1 MRRIFLLFALML
13 SLSMIA
19 NDKISAPTQLFL
31 HNYANGITQQ
41 TEKKLFSKTKA
52 MNGVETIDCFILL
65 NGKSTAQLKALG
77 VTITGEFDD
86 MVTALVPIN
95 KVEQVANLDIVK
107 QIAISQIAQKYT
119 DQAKNVTKAYQAW
132 NGINNG
138 LPQNYRGTGVV
149 VGVID
154 TGMDFNHRF
163 FFDSSGNTRIKA
175 VYLPNATEANG
186 GTAPQVGTS
195 TLTGYHYT
203 TPTQI
208 AALTTDYNNES
219 HGTHTTGC
227 AGGSEVG
234 NYAGMAPE
242 CDLVMCGLGDNLS
255 QTAIVN
261 SAKYIANYA
270 KTQGKP
276 CVISISLGSNT
287 GPHDGSSYICRA
299 YDQVATQ
306 YGAVILLSSG
316 NEADAN
322 GYATRTL
329 SSENDAFVVMH
340 ETSTNGANVGGS
352 SYYGTAIM
360 DIWGRTNDQLKLK
373 VLVVNKNT
381 GAILYTSDE
390 ITSSTT
396 LNSFGTWFN
405 SSSSVEISFSS
416 SNNRKNI
423 YIYPVMKGAKLS
435 SYRIAYMVTS
445 AAGNTIDAWTDGGN
459 ASVIASSGS
468 VSGYTLTRGTADGT
482 MSDDICG
489 SKTISVGAM
498 ASRSNY
504 NSPYSINDVA
514 YFSSY
519 GTDIKGD
526 NHPFITAPGH
536 YVISSLNGYDSYNG
550 QYGTSYSVSYNGR
563 THKWGEMSGTS
574 MSTPIAA
581 GVVALYLQAD
591 PELDVNGVKNAIANT
606 ATPYTAYISNP
617 QSPPKQRGHG
627 IINALNGISYILQ
640 QSALPRIIAS
650 KTDINMTGYVGDTI
664 TTTVNLEGRNLTQGV
679 SVNVVGPSIYSVEPT
694 SISNA
699 EIMAGTTLTIKF
711 IPTTVGTTSATINL
725 NSAGAE
731 QVSINVNGTAQPK
744 IPTLSTSYQSLDFTA
759 FAGGTATKTFRLYG
773 EFITDDI
780 TLTSDSQMFTVSP
793 NTIPA
798 ATYEE
803 SSYVTVTVTYAPT
816 AAGSH
821 NGNIIISTPGAEN
834 VTVALTGNATINNVA
849 PHATDAT
856 SIAGTSF
863 TANWEPC
870 PFATNYSLRIKQM
883 AMSSPIFV
891 ETFAKCTKESTTN
904 IASTLNNYCDNS
916 GWAGAYVYQA
926 VGGIRLGSTTNNG
939 VLQTPAIDLSDSG
952 GKVSVKFTAHAYDT
966 DTDCPLQVSCGDS
979 SEALTIPSSDEG
991 SFIVVLNC
999 TADTGQKVRFA
1010 TTVKKKRVVITSVQ
1024 IYEGNILDESN
1035 ASEPII
1041 ITGIA
1046 NTHYLVTGLMPE
1058 TTYVYDVMA
1067 LYGEQFSEWSNMI
1080 EVTTLTG
1087 SEPLLGDVNG
1097 DGQVTAADVT
1107 ALYNWLLNNDDSAI
1121 VNGDQN
1127 GDGNITSGDITV
1139 VYNVLLGN

>member
-1 MRRIFLLFALML
+1 MMLML
-13 SLSMIA
+13 SLSLVA

-31 HNYANGITQQ
+31 HDYAKGASQQ
-41 TEKKLFSKTKA
+41 VSKQQFSKTKVVK
-52 MNGVETIDCFILL
+52 GVETMDCFILL
-65 NGKSTAQLKALG
+65 NGRSTAQLEALG

-86 MVTALVPIN
+86 LVTALVPIN

-138 LPQNYRGTGVV
+138 LPQNYKGTGVV

-163 FFDSSGNTRIKA
+163 FYDSSGNNRIKA
-175 VYLPNATEANG
+175 VYLPNATSANG

-195 TLTGYHYT
+195 TLPGYHYT
-203 TPTQI
+203 TASQI
-208 AALTTDYNNES
+208 AALTTDYNGES

-227 AGGSEVG
+227 AGGSQVG
-234 NYAGMAPE
+234 NYAGMAPD

-270 KTQGKP
+270 KSQGKP

-316 NEADAN
+316 NEADAT

-340 ETSTNGANVGGS
+340 ETNTNGANVGGT

-381 GAILYTSDE
+381 GSILYTSDE

-396 LNSFGTWFN
+396 LSGFGTWFN
-405 SSSSVEISFSS
+405 SSSTVEINFSS

-423 YIYPVMKGAKLS
+423 YIYPVMKGAKLN
-435 SYRIAYMVTS
+435 SYRLAYMVTS
-445 AAGNTIDAWTDGGN
+445 TAGNTIDAWTDGGKS
-459 ASVIASSGS
+459 SVIASSGN
-468 VSGYTLTRGTADGT
+468 VSGYTLTKGTADGT

-498 ASRSNY
+498 ASRTSYNY
-504 NSPYSINDVA
+504 PYSSNDVA

-519 GTDIKGD
+519 GTDVKGD
-526 NHPFITAPGH
+526 DHPFITAPGH
-536 YVISSLNGYDSYNG
+536 VVVSSLNSYDTYSS

-563 THKWGEMSGTS
+563 TYKWGEMSGTS

-627 IINALNGISYILQ
+627 IINALNGVSYVVQ

-650 KTDINMTGYVGDTI
+650 KTEVNMNGRVGDTI

-679 SVNVVGPSIYSVEPT
+679 NVSVVGPSIYSVEPT
-694 SISNA
+694 SFTNA
-699 EIMAGTTLTIKF
+699 EIMAGATLTIKF
-711 IPTTVGTTSATINL
+711 IPTSEGSTSATINL

-731 QVSINVNGTAQPK
+731 PVSITVNGTALLK
-744 IPTLSTSYQSLDFTA
+744 TPTLSTSYESLDMTA
-759 FAGGTATKTFRLYG
+759 YAGSTAIKSFRVYG
-773 EFITDDI
+773 QFIVDDV
-780 TLTSDSQMFTVSP
+780 TLVSDNAMFTVNPSV
-793 NTIPA
+793 IPA
-798 ATYEE
+798 SDLPDGY
-803 SSYVTVTVTYAPT
+803 YVTATVTYAPT
-816 AAGSH
+816 NAGTH
-821 NGNIIISTPGAEN
+821 NGTITISTTGAESI
-834 VTVALTGNATINNVA
+834 TVSLTGTSTINIAA
-849 PHATDAT
+849 PHATEAT
-856 SIAGTSF
+856 DITGTSF
-863 TANWEPC
+863 TANWDPC
-870 PFATNYSLRIKQM
+870 LFANSYTLRVKPLAI
-883 AMSSPIFV
+883 STPIFT
-891 ETFAKCTKESTTN
+891 ETFANCIKESTNN

-916 GWAGAYVYQA
+916 GWAGSYVYQA
-926 VGGIRLGSTTNNG
+926 VGGIRLGSTTNIG
-939 VLQTPAIDLSDSG
+939 VLQTPALDLSGSG
-952 GKVSVKFTAHAYDT
+952 GKVSVKFTARAYDT
-966 DTDCPLQVSCGDS
+966 DVDCQLNVSCGNNLES
-979 SEALTIPSSDEG
+979 LTIPNSDEV
-991 SFIVVLNC
+991 SYIVVLDC
-999 TADTGQKVRFA
+999 DADASQKIRFA
-1010 TTVKKKRVVITSVQ
+1010 TTVKKKRVVITSVE
-1024 IYEGNILDESN
+1024 IYEGNILNQSKEGAD
-1035 ASEPII
+1035 IVI
-1041 ITGIA
+1041 DDITGT
-1046 NTHYLVTGLMPE
+1046 NYLVTGLQPE
-1058 TTYVYDVMA
+1058 TTYIYDVKA
-1067 LYGEQFSEWSNMI
+1067 LYGEQFSDWSNMI
-1080 EVTTLTG
+1080 EVMTNAG
-1087 SEPLLGDVNG
+1087 GAGIPGDVDG
-1097 DGQVTAADVT
+1097 DGTVTSADIT
-1107 ALYNWLLNNDDSAI
+1107 ALYNWILNGDDSLI
-1121 VNGDQN
+1121 VNGDQDN
-1127 GDGNITSGDITV
+1127 DGNITSSDITY
-1139 VYNVLLGN
+1139 VYNIILGNN